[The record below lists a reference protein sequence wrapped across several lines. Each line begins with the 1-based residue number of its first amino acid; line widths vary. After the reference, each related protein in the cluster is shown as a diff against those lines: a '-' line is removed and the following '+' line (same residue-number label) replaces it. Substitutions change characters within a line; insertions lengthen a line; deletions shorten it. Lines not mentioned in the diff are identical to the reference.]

1 MLRAYEGQYWYFDHR
16 PTSGEGGWI
25 DFAKSNGI
33 CRDDTSI
40 HYAWVNPNIWR
51 TTTSVLTLYQDWVTQ
66 WITLYNNGDTLTK
79 AASLTFADGE
89 KNLDMFSGFSLG
101 MVFLHELSHAP
112 VIVGDNI
119 LSEY

>member
-51 TTTSVLTLYQDWVTQ
+51 TTTSVLTLCQDWVTQ

-112 VIVGDNI
+112 AIVGDNI